1 MNEQIIERNL
11 ELVTTVTAYI
21 LQHPRLLEHL
31 PSDFRL
37 VILPEDDPELSQ
49 YNLNLLAERAQPDKP
64 IIIVRLAAHQ
74 VNFESAPPQVYVP
87 LMV

>member
-1 MNEQIIERNL
+1 MNNQIIERNL

-49 YNLNLLAERAQPDKP
+49 YNLNLLAERVQPDKP